1 MISMFSIWQIQLL
14 SLVAFHRCPEHW
26 LKTRGGDRAAILRT
40 ILRSPM
46 LLDPLFSGSNDL
58 WNLLDLCSSTKE
70 HPVTEQK
77 LDESKSY
84 APKSF
89 REPKWSGNF
98 NEGLLSELSL
108 IFACP
113 YIYRLIEGAPYCVTF
128 KYKSETSQVIDI
140 KYHISH
146 GNTIYH
152 TYYHISH
159 GNTNKIKVKS
169 HRSRKV
175 GLTLPATTLVD
186 AGLAFVPGIYMSR
199 TNTILKNMQPLLNY
213 LVLIAPAIPTVSNSL
228 IPLNPTLLVFVI
240 VVSPTSST
248 ILPNHGALRA
258 ICDYSAADDLVG
270 FHVAHPV
277 VLPSCHPP
285 LPRTIYWASCRVNI
299 VVESEGEEKEQRS
312 FENHLKSTST
322 SSWWSK
328 LRNELNP

>member
-26 LKTRGGDRAAILRT
+26 LKTRGRDRAA
-40 ILRSPM
+40 
-46 LLDPLFSGSNDL
+46 
-58 WNLLDLCSSTKE
+58 K
-70 HPVTEQK
+70 
-77 LDESKSY
+77 
-84 APKSF
+84 
-89 REPKWSGNF
+89 REPYWGVLCFLILDFRGVMTCGICLIFVQARKSTPWQSRNWMKVKVMPQSPSENPSDLAILMKGHVW
-98 NEGLLSELSL
+98 LLSELSL

-113 YIYRLIEGAPYCVTF
+113 YIYRLIIEGAPYCVTF

-175 GLTLPATTLVD
+175 GLTLPATTLVG

-213 LVLIAPAIPTVSNSL
+213 LVLIAPAIPTVSNSW
-228 IPLNPTLLVFVI
+228 IPLNPD
-240 VVSPTSST
+240 SPS
-248 ILPNHGALRA
+248 LWL
-258 ICDYSAADDLVG
+258 
-270 FHVAHPV
+270 
-277 VLPSCHPP
+277 
-285 LPRTIYWASCRVNI
+285 
-299 VVESEGEEKEQRS
+299 
-312 FENHLKSTST
+312 
-322 SSWWSK
+322 
-328 LRNELNP
+328 